1 MCVCIAYMSAHMYVA
16 MYTWWSEDSLM
27 EFVLLFYHLG
37 PVDQTHTGHKLGSKH
52 LYKLTQ
58 SFGFYVSTRTV
69 SSGSSHLLGCFHL
82 ESQLEI
88 IIP

>member
-1 MCVCIAYMSAHMYVA
+1 MCVCIAYMSARMYVA

-27 EFVLLFYHLG
+27 ELVLLFYYLG

-52 LYKLTQ
+52 LYKLTH

-69 SSGSSHLLGCFHL
+69 SLGSCHFLGCFHL
-82 ESQLEI
+82 ESQLEM